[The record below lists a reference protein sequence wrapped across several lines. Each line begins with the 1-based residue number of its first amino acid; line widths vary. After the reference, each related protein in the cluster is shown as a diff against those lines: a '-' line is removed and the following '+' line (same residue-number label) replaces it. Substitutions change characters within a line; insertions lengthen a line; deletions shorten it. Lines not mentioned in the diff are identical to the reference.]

1 LPLQRLLGFILIIA
15 TSTCFAPAEALK
27 AQKNAAPTE
36 KNSVLWSDPGPIGSR
51 NLYYGSGGEEGEP
64 HGPIE
69 FIDEDRSGTSP
80 KLNVRDREGNKWKA
94 KLGEEAQ
101 PETVAARLLWA
112 VGFNTNENYFV
123 QDLKV
128 DGLPHLNRGNEFVK
142 KDGEVHQVRLQRA
155 SKDEKKAGT
164 WDWRRNPFK
173 GTREFNGLRVMMA
186 LISNWDLKRENN
198 AIYIDKDSGHKL
210 YEVSDLGASFGMSG
224 KSYTDA
230 LAKNNLGAYKKAK
243 FIAKVTPH
251 YVDFNFPT
259 HPPFFYAFNLPFF
272 ISKVRTRWVGRHIPR
287 EDAKWIGSLLA
298 QLTSDQ
304 IHDAFRA
311 AGYTAEQVDAYTEAV
326 QKRIGE
332 LSEL

>member
-1 LPLQRLLGFILIIA
+1 VRLQRLLSFILIA
-15 TSTCFAPAEALK
+15 ASTFTCAPSH
-27 AQKNAAPTE
+27 AQKKASAAPT
-36 KNSVLWSDPGPIGSR
+36 NSVLWKDPGSIASR
-51 NLYYGSGGEEGEP
+51 NLYYGPGGKEDEP
-64 HGPIE
+64 QGPIE
-69 FIDEDRSGTSP
+69 FVDEDHSGTSP
-80 KLNVRDREGNKWKA
+80 KFNVRDRDGNKWKA
-94 KLGEEAQ
+94 KLGEESQ
-101 PETVAARLLWA
+101 PETVATRLLWA
-112 VGFNTNENYFV
+112 VGFTTNENYFV
-123 QDLKV
+123 PDLKV
-128 DGLPHLNRGNEFVK
+128 EGMPHLKRGNEFQQG
-142 KDGEVHQVRLQRA
+142 DGEVHQVRLQRA
-155 SKDEKKAGT
+155 LKDEKKAGT

-198 AIYIDKDSGHKL
+198 AIYLAKDSGRKV

-243 FIAKVTPH
+243 FIAKVTPG

-259 HPPFFYAFNLPFF
+259 HPPLLYAFNLPFF
-272 ISKVRTRWVGRHIPR
+272 VSKVRMRWVGRHIPR
-287 EDAKWIGSLLA
+287 EDAKWIGSLLS
-298 QLTSDQ
+298 QLTSEQ

-311 AGYTAEQVDAYTEAV
+311 AGYTPEQVDAYTDVV